1 MTLYRAGWQEP
12 RPLLS
17 LGTGRAPNS
26 RILGVFPSREEARYW
41 RRNRTKTELQGQS
54 RGHERWEGR
63 YTRWEQAGT
72 VLGSRSEEGR
82 DERGAGQ
89 AETTWGTSAQLAQK
103 HLGSFGKKH
112 RSELHPQ
119 RSQDSRLGREGEE
132 EQRKLTATGRSMR
145 QTDPRTGR
153 TGRKCGGHHS
163 TNPCR
168 EDGVKPSQAEAWR
181 NL

>member
-1 MTLYRAGWQEP
+1 MDTHSGNKQ
-12 RPLLS
+12 
-17 LGTGRAPNS
+17 
-26 RILGVFPSREEARYW
+26 ARYW
-41 RRNRTKTELQGQS
+41 E
-54 RGHERWEGR
+54 
-63 YTRWEQAGT
+63 AG
-72 VLGSRSEEGR
+72 VRK
-82 DERGAGQ
+82 
-89 AETTWGTSAQLAQK
+89 AETRGERAGRGKHGELRAQLAQK

-132 EQRKLTATGRSMR
+132 EQRKMTATGRSMR

-168 EDGVKPSQAEAWR
+168 EDRVKPSQAEAWR